1 MTKASSYTIL
11 SEANVTTSIS
21 NREDLSAKLQN
32 KIPARNDKDL
42 DTLI

>member
-11 SEANVTTSIS
+11 SEANVTTIS

-32 KIPARNDKDL
+32 KIPARSDKDL